1 MRQRIPSAGHRH
13 REDRAD
19 TAQPPVPRQPLLVFT
34 MTPHT
39 TRLLVLTHSDAA
51 DPIPSAALH
60 RFKARRSCV
69 WRLRWSFSLRRR
81 ISAVCPLAFSVAGEN
96 SHLGL

>member
-19 TAQPPVPRQPLLVFT
+19 TGQPPVPRQPLLVFT

-39 TRLLVLTHSDAA
+39 TRMPVLTHSDAA
-51 DPIPSAALH
+51 DPIPNAAQQAEHHLGRWRLDDLLLDARSKPASAA
-60 RFKARRSCV
+60 
-69 WRLRWSFSLRRR
+69 
-81 ISAVCPLAFSVAGEN
+81 
-96 SHLGL
+96 

>member
-19 TAQPPVPRQPLLVFT
+19 TGQPPVPRQPLLVFT

-39 TRLLVLTHSDAA
+39 TRMPVLTHSDAA
-51 DPIPSAALH
+51 
-60 RFKARRSCV
+60 FRSMQAGKRYLEA
-69 WRLRWSFSLRRR
+69 RLR
-81 ISAVCPLAFSVAGEN
+81 LAAIVARA
-96 SHLGL
+96 

>member
-19 TAQPPVPRQPLLVFT
+19 TGQPPVPRQPLLVFT

-39 TRLLVLTHSDAA
+39 TRMPVLTHSDAA
-51 DPIPSAALH
+51 DPILNAAQQAEH
-60 RFKARRSCV
+60 
-69 WRLRWSFSLRRR
+69 
-81 ISAVCPLAFSVAGEN
+81 
-96 SHLGL
+96 HLGRAGA